1 MRRVLCYAMATFL
14 LVALYGVIFVEL
26 MKREGQLDNVD
37 PVTAVYWVITTMTTV
52 GYGDVVFESLPGRVF
67 SSVVGLSG
75 IFILFAI
82 ALPLIVTP
90 WLERL
95 NRELPLR
102 APPKMRDHIIICG
115 YNPIVEAL
123 SENFR
128 RQKIP
133 FLVIERSEETARKIS
148 KKYQVIWGDPAE
160 RDVLQNANIE
170 SAKLLIA
177 NERDERNADIALTA
191 REISGVEVVALAEDL
206 ARARFLSYA
215 GATRIIS
222 PKTLLGT
229 FIAQITSPPRKGVF
243 PGAVKLFG
251 GVLVELPIYPG
262 SPLIGKEVHDPALNE
277 TGARIVGMWQKG
289 RFISIPKEEV
299 IRSHS
304 VLMAVGEAE
313 ALDRLRELTIGPPRE
328 GPMMVIGYGDVG
340 RRIVKVLSE
349 RGVSPSVVDKREL
362 CDNCF
367 RHVTGEG
374 TSEEVLVES
383 GAKEAVGILIM
394 LNDDSDVVFSTLLA
408 RNLNGDAFIVA
419 RANHLSSAEKIY
431 RAGADYVASVPIV
444 ASHMLAKIAQK
455 QEEEFTMIYEELE
468 MTRFRVGWW
477 SRLNGKSLGELDL
490 PERLGCT
497 VVAIERDGQGLLS
510 IGPET
515 VVKRGDLLAIVGS
528 FESIEKFG
536 RRYRWRTPLRWKH
549 RST

>member
-1 MRRVLCYAMATFL
+1 LRRVFCYVVATLL
-14 LVALYGVIFVEL
+14 LVALYGTIFMEL
-26 MKREGQLDNVD
+26 MSREGQLENVD

-67 SSVVGLSG
+67 SSIVGLSG
-75 IFILFAI
+75 IFILFAV

-123 SENFR
+123 AENFR
-128 RQKIP
+128 RQNIP

-160 RDVLQNANIE
+160 KGVLASANIQ

-177 NERDERNADIALTA
+177 NERDERNADIALTV
-191 REISGVEVVALAEDL
+191 REISDVEVVALAEDL

-215 GATRIIS
+215 GASRIIS
-222 PKTLLGT
+222 PKSLLGT

-251 GVLVELPIYPG
+251 GVLVELPIFPG

-277 TGARIVGMWQKG
+277 TGARVVGMWQKG
-289 RFISIPKEEV
+289 RFVSIPKEEV

-328 GPMMVIGYGDVG
+328 GPLMVIGYGDVG

-362 CDNCF
+362 CDTCF
-367 RHVTGEG
+367 KHVAGDG

-408 RNLNGDAFIVA
+408 RNLNRDAFIVA

-468 MTRFRVGWW
+468 MARFRVGWG
-477 SRLNGKSLGELDL
+477 SRLDGKSLGDLNL

-510 IGPET
+510 IGPDT
-515 VVKRGDLLAIVGS
+515 VVKRGDLLAIIGS

-536 RRYRWRTPLRWKH
+536 RRYRWRNPLR
-549 RST
+549 

>member
-1 MRRVLCYAMATFL
+1 LRRVLCYVLAAFL
-14 LVALYGVIFVEL
+14 LVALYGVIFMEL
-26 MKREGQLDNVD
+26 MSFEGQLDNVD
-37 PVTAVYWVITTMTTV
+37 PVTAVYWVIITMTTV

-75 IFILFAI
+75 IIILFAV

-90 WLERL
+90 GLERL
-95 NRELPLR
+95 SRELPSK

-123 SENFR
+123 AENFR
-128 RQKIP
+128 RQRVP
-133 FLVIERSEETARKIS
+133 FLVVERSEETARKIN

-160 RDVLQNANIE
+160 KGVLASANIG

-177 NERDERNADIALTA
+177 NERDERNADIALTV
-191 REISGVEVVALAEDL
+191 REISDVEVVALAEDL

-215 GATRIIS
+215 GASRTIS
-222 PKTLLGT
+222 PKSLLGT

-251 GVLVELPIYPG
+251 AVLVELPIFPG
-262 SPLIGKEVHDPALNE
+262 SPLIGKVVHDPALSE
-277 TGARIVGMWQKG
+277 TGARVVGMWQRG

-299 IRSHS
+299 IRCHS

-313 ALDRLRELTIGPPRE
+313 ALDRLRDLTIGPPRE
-328 GPMMVIGYGDVG
+328 GPMMLIGYGDVG
-340 RRIVKVLSE
+340 RRIVKVLSD
-349 RGVSPSVVDKREL
+349 RGASLSVVDKREL
-362 CDNCF
+362 CDVPF
-367 RHVTGEG
+367 RHVAGDG

-419 RANHLSSAEKIY
+419 RANHVSSAEKIY

-444 ASHMLAKIAQK
+444 ASQMLARIAQR
-455 QEEEFTMIYEELE
+455 QDEEFTMIYEELE
-468 MTRFRVGWW
+468 MARFRVGFG
-477 SRLNGKSLGELDL
+477 SRLVGRSLGELNL
-490 PERLGCT
+490 PEKVGCT
-497 VVAIERDGQGLLS
+497 VAAMERDGKGLLD

-515 VVKRGDLLAIVGS
+515 VVERGDLLAVIGS

-536 RRYRWRTPLRWKH
+536 RRYRWRNPLR
-549 RST
+549 R

>member
-1 MRRVLCYAMATFL
+1 MRRVLCYVLAAFL
-14 LVALYGVIFVEL
+14 LVVLYGLIFMEL
-26 MKREGQLDNVD
+26 MSFEGQLDNVD
-37 PVTAVYWVITTMTTV
+37 PVTAFYWVITTMTTV

-75 IFILFAI
+75 IFILFAL

-90 WLERL
+90 GLERL
-95 NRELPLR
+95 SREMPSK

-123 SENFR
+123 AENFR
-128 RQKIP
+128 RQRIP
-133 FLVIERSEETARKIS
+133 FLVVERSEETARKIS

-160 RDVLQNANIE
+160 RDVLVNANIG

-177 NERDERNADIALTA
+177 NERDERNADIALTV
-191 REISGVEVVALAEDL
+191 REISEVEVVALAEDL

-215 GATRIIS
+215 GASRIIS
-222 PKTLLGT
+222 PKSLLGT

-251 GVLVELPIYPG
+251 GVLVELPIFPG
-262 SPLIGKEVHDPALNE
+262 SPLIGREVHDPVLSE
-277 TGARIVGMWQKG
+277 TGARVVGMWQRG
-289 RFISIPKEEV
+289 RFVSIPKEEV
-299 IRSHS
+299 IRCHS

-313 ALDRLRELTIGPPRE
+313 SLDRLRELTIGPPRE
-328 GPMMVIGYGDVG
+328 GLMMLIGYGDVG
-340 RRIVKVLSE
+340 KRIVKVLSE

-362 CDNCF
+362 CDVPF
-367 RHVTGEG
+367 RHVAGDG

-419 RANHLSSAEKIY
+419 RANHVSSAEKIY

-444 ASHMLAKIAQK
+444 ASQMLAKIAQR

-468 MTRFRVGWW
+468 MARFRVGFG
-477 SRLNGKSLGELDL
+477 SRLVGRSLGELNL
-490 PERLGCT
+490 PEKLGCT
-497 VVAIERDGQGLLS
+497 VAAMERDGKGLLD

-515 VVKRGDLLAIVGS
+515 VVERGDLLAVIGS

-536 RRYRWRTPLRWKH
+536 RRYRWRNPLR
-549 RST
+549 R

>member
-1 MRRVLCYAMATFL
+1 MLLRRVLCYVLAAFL
-14 LVALYGVIFVEL
+14 LVVLYGLIFMEL
-26 MKREGQLDNVD
+26 MSFEGQLDNVD
-37 PVTAVYWVITTMTTV
+37 PVTAFYWVITTMTTV

-75 IFILFAI
+75 IFILFAL

-90 WLERL
+90 GLERL
-95 NRELPLR
+95 SREMPSK

-123 SENFR
+123 AENFR
-128 RQKIP
+128 RQRIP
-133 FLVIERSEETARKIS
+133 FLVVERSEETARKIS

-160 RDVLQNANIE
+160 RDVLVNANIG

-177 NERDERNADIALTA
+177 NERDERNADIALTV
-191 REISGVEVVALAEDL
+191 REISEVEVVALAEDL

-215 GATRIIS
+215 GASRIIS
-222 PKTLLGT
+222 PKSLLGT

-251 GVLVELPIYPG
+251 GVLVELPIFPG
-262 SPLIGKEVHDPALNE
+262 SPLIGREVHDPVLSE
-277 TGARIVGMWQKG
+277 TGARVVGMWQRG
-289 RFISIPKEEV
+289 RFVSIPKEEV
-299 IRSHS
+299 IRCHS

-313 ALDRLRELTIGPPRE
+313 SLDRLRELTIGPPRE
-328 GPMMVIGYGDVG
+328 GLMMLIGYGDVG
-340 RRIVKVLSE
+340 KRIVKVLSE

-362 CDNCF
+362 CDVPF
-367 RHVTGEG
+367 RHVAGDG

-419 RANHLSSAEKIY
+419 RANHVSSAEKIY

-444 ASHMLAKIAQK
+444 ASQMLAKIAQR

-468 MTRFRVGWW
+468 MARFRVGFG
-477 SRLNGKSLGELDL
+477 SRLVGRSLGELNL
-490 PERLGCT
+490 PEKLGCT
-497 VVAIERDGQGLLS
+497 VAAMERDGKGLLD

-515 VVKRGDLLAIVGS
+515 VVERGDLLAVIGS

-536 RRYRWRTPLRWKH
+536 RRYRWRNPLR
-549 RST
+549 R

>member
-1 MRRVLCYAMATFL
+1 LRRVLCYVLAAFL
-14 LVALYGVIFVEL
+14 LVVLYGLIFMEL
-26 MKREGQLDNVD
+26 MSFEGQLDNVD
-37 PVTAVYWVITTMTTV
+37 PVTAFYWVITTMTTV

-75 IFILFAI
+75 IFILFAL

-90 WLERL
+90 GLERL
-95 NRELPLR
+95 SREMPSK

-123 SENFR
+123 AENFR
-128 RQKIP
+128 RQRIP
-133 FLVIERSEETARKIS
+133 FLVVERSEETARKIS

-160 RDVLQNANIE
+160 RDVLVNANIG

-177 NERDERNADIALTA
+177 NERDERNADIALTV
-191 REISGVEVVALAEDL
+191 REISEVEVVALAEDL

-215 GATRIIS
+215 GASRIIS
-222 PKTLLGT
+222 PKSLLGT

-251 GVLVELPIYPG
+251 GVLVELPIFPG
-262 SPLIGKEVHDPALNE
+262 SPLIGREVHDPVLSE
-277 TGARIVGMWQKG
+277 TGARVVGMWQRG
-289 RFISIPKEEV
+289 RFVSIPKEEV
-299 IRSHS
+299 IRCHS

-313 ALDRLRELTIGPPRE
+313 SLDRLRELTIGPPRE
-328 GPMMVIGYGDVG
+328 GLMMLIGYGDVG
-340 RRIVKVLSE
+340 KRIVKVLSE

-362 CDNCF
+362 CDVPF
-367 RHVTGEG
+367 RHVAGDG

-419 RANHLSSAEKIY
+419 RANHVSSAEKIY

-444 ASHMLAKIAQK
+444 ASQMLAKIAQR

-468 MTRFRVGWW
+468 MARFRVGFG
-477 SRLNGKSLGELDL
+477 SRLVGRSLGELNL
-490 PERLGCT
+490 PEKLGCT
-497 VVAIERDGQGLLS
+497 VAAMERDGKGLLD

-515 VVKRGDLLAIVGS
+515 VVERGDLLAVIGS

-536 RRYRWRTPLRWKH
+536 RRYRWRNPLR
-549 RST
+549 R

>member
-1 MRRVLCYAMATFL
+1 MRRVLCYVVATLL
-14 LVALYGVIFVEL
+14 LVALYATIFMEL
-26 MKREGQLDNVD
+26 MSREGQLDNLD

-52 GYGDVVFESLPGRVF
+52 GYGDVVFESIPGKLF
-67 SSVVGLSG
+67 SSIVGLSG
-75 IFILFAI
+75 IFILFAV
-82 ALPLIVTP
+82 AFPLIVTP
-90 WLERL
+90 ELERL
-95 NRELPLR
+95 SRELPSR
-102 APPKMRDHIIICG
+102 APQKMSGHIIICG

-123 SENFR
+123 AENFK
-128 RQKIP
+128 RQNVP

-160 RDVLQNANIE
+160 KGVLASANIQ

-191 REISGVEVVALAEDL
+191 REISDLEVVALAEDL
-206 ARARFLSYA
+206 DRARFLSYA
-215 GATRIIS
+215 GASRIVS
-222 PKTLLGT
+222 PKSLLGT
-229 FIAQITSPPRKGVF
+229 FIAQVAAPPRKGAF

-251 GVLVELPIYPG
+251 GVLVELPIFPG
-262 SPLIGKEVHDPALNE
+262 SPLIGKEVHDLALRE
-277 TGARIVGMWQKG
+277 TGARVVGMWQRG
-289 RFISIPKEEV
+289 RFVSIPKEEV
-299 IRSHS
+299 IRPRS
-304 VLMAVGEAE
+304 VLMAVGDAE
-313 ALDRLRELTIGPPRE
+313 ALDRLRDLTIGPPRE
-328 GPMMVIGYGDVG
+328 GPLMVVGYGDVG
-340 RRIVKVLSE
+340 KRIVKVLTE

-362 CDNCF
+362 CDVCF
-367 RHVTGEG
+367 RHVAGDG
-374 TSEEVLVES
+374 TSEEVLIES

-468 MTRFRVGWW
+468 MARFRVGWG
-477 SRLNGKSLGELDL
+477 SQLVGQSLGELDL

-497 VVAIERDGQGLLS
+497 IVAIERDGEGILD

-515 VVKRGDLLAIVGS
+515 VLKRGDLLAVIGS
-528 FESIEKFG
+528 YECIERFSH
-536 RRYRWRTPLRWKH
+536 RYRWRDALR
-549 RST
+549 

>member
-1 MRRVLCYAMATFL
+1 MRRVLCYAVATLL
-14 LVALYGVIFVEL
+14 LVALYGQIFMEL
-26 MKREGQLDNVD
+26 MRYEGQLDNVD
-37 PVTAVYWVITTMTTV
+37 PVTSIYWVITTMTTV
-52 GYGDVVFESLPGRVF
+52 GYGDVVFTSLPGRVF

-75 IFILFAI
+75 IFILFAV
-82 ALPLIVTP
+82 AFPLIVTP
-90 WLERL
+90 GLERL
-95 NRELPLR
+95 SRELPSK

-123 SENFR
+123 AENFK
-128 RQKIP
+128 RQKVP

-148 KKYQVIWGDPAE
+148 KKYQVVWGDPAE
-160 RDVLQNANIE
+160 KNVLASANIQ

-191 REISGVEVVALAEDL
+191 REISEVEVVALAEDL

-215 GATRIIS
+215 GASRIIS
-222 PKTLLGT
+222 PKSLLGT

-251 GVLVELPIYPG
+251 GVLAELPIYPG
-262 SPLIGKEVHDPALNE
+262 SPLIGKEVHDPVLSE
-277 TGARIVGMWQKG
+277 TGARVVGMWQRG
-289 RFISIPKEEV
+289 RFVSIPGEEV

-304 VLMAVGEAE
+304 VLMAVGKAE
-313 ALDRLRELTIGPPRE
+313 ALDRLRDLTIGPPRK
-328 GPMMVIGYGDVG
+328 GPLMVIGYGDVG
-340 RRIVKVLSE
+340 RRIVNVLLE

-362 CDNCF
+362 CDVCF
-367 RHVTGEG
+367 RHVAGDG
-374 TSEEVLVES
+374 TTEEVLIES

-444 ASHMLAKIAQK
+444 ASQMLAKIAQK

-468 MTRFRVGWW
+468 MARFRVGFG
-477 SRLNGKSLGELDL
+477 SRLDGRSLGELNL

-497 VVAIERDGQGLLS
+497 VVAIERDGKGILS

-515 VVKRGDLLAIVGS
+515 VVERGDLLAVMGS
-528 FESIEKFG
+528 FESIEKFS
-536 RRYRWRTPLRWKH
+536 RRYRWRNPLR
-549 RST
+549 R